1 MPINAAGIR
10 EPICD
15 RKEPIGSVAG
25 IADAFPHYS
34 PRPKVSVVIP
44 ALNEEHNLRHVAE
57 RMPEDVDEVVFVNG
71 DSQDNTAAVARHLWP
86 TGVHINQS
94 RRGKGNALACGI
106 AAATGDIIVTI
117 DADGSTDPAE
127 IPRYVDA
134 LMAGADYAKGSR
146 FIPGGGSTDITKFR
160 WLGNKGLNILVNV
173 LFATRFTDLCYG
185 YNAFWRHCLDV
196 ICLPDVD
203 AQETQWGDGFEI
215 ETMINTRIGASQLTI
230 VEVYS
235 YESSRIY
242 GASNLNAIADGFRVL
257 STICREF
264 SNPGRNNKNGRLD
277 ATTSRAPDITPQF
290 RAPAGGRVQQTSG
303 NDAALV
309 NVSPGNE
316 I

>member
-1 MPINAAGIR
+1 MSNNGAGIG
-10 EPICD
+10 ETIFD
-15 RKEPIGSVAG
+15 QKEPIGSVAG
-25 IADAFPHYS
+25 IGDAFARYS

-44 ALNEEHNLRHVAE
+44 ALNEEHNLRHVAG

-71 DSQDNTAAVARHLWP
+71 DSRDNTAAVARHLWP
-86 TGVHINQS
+86 TGVHIKQS

-106 AAATGDIIVTI
+106 AAASGDIIVTI

-127 IPRYVDA
+127 IPRYVGA

-160 WLGNKGLNILVNV
+160 RLGNRGLNVLVNV

-203 AQETQWGDGFEI
+203 AQETQWGDGFEV
-215 ETMINTRIGASQLTI
+215 ETLINTRMGTSQLKVI
-230 VEVYS
+230 EVHS
-235 YESSRIY
+235 YESSRIH

-257 STICREF
+257 STIWREF
-264 SNPGRNNKNGRLD
+264 SNSGRKNKNGRLPV
-277 ATTSRAPDITPQF
+277 AYSRAPGITPKY
-290 RAPAGGRVQQTSG
+290 RVAAGGEVQQTSG

-309 NVSPGNE
+309 HVSSGNE
-316 I
+316 